1 MWISFLSE
9 EFVAYFN
16 HISRAH
22 GYQQISF
29 SAILQKDFFHPT
41 KVFASGDLRNKKVK
55 FPYHKDFFNVL
66 LIVPL

>member
-1 MWISFLSE
+1 MWISLLFE

-29 SAILQKDFFHPT
+29 SAILQKDFFHLT
-41 KVFASGDLRNKKVK
+41 KVFVSGDLRIKKLN
-55 FPYHKDFFNVL
+55 FPIIKTFLMFC
-66 LIVPL
+66 